1 VGLLL
6 VAATPAEVRTVLY
19 ACTNSTR
26 HILTSNW
33 STDVMTNDVH
43 LVMLLVF
50 DGDGAEYGQRVG
62 RTDVHGGE
70 VR

>member
-1 VGLLL
+1 
-6 VAATPAEVRTVLY
+6 
-19 ACTNSTR
+19 
-26 HILTSNW
+26 
-33 STDVMTNDVH
+33 MTNDVH